1 MRASTLLAAVIFI
14 AAATRAVEAQE
25 YAVVVEKAPVYLY
38 ATTARQPLTTLDV
51 DTVLRVLDDVGYWI
65 RVEFRDTR
73 FGPRVGFVEK
83 RRVRISRVQDQPIN
97 SPVTVPPPTVPPPTV
112 PLPTVPPPTEPPRP
126 LTPDST
132 SVVSSA
138 HVPLATVTASRLSAP
153 IAIDGKLS
161 EESWLTVPIHE
172 SFRQR
177 EPEEGKP
184 ATERTELKVAYDD
197 DALYIGLRLFDSEP
211 ARIMRRL
218 SRRDEGA
225 DADEVT
231 VFLDPYHDHISGVL
245 FEVSAAGVQRD
256 AKIFDDYN
264 QDSTWDAV
272 WLSAVSVDSEGWVA
286 ELKIPFSQIRFVS
299 SPSQTW
305 GINVSRTIHRK
316 AERDWLELVPR
327 SAPFLASRM
336 AHLTGLN
343 DVEPRSHIEFLPY
356 GTARSELVTVDPDD
370 PFRSGRDVFGSGGV
384 DVKWGIMSNLTLDA
398 TFNPDFGQVEVD
410 PSVVNLTEFESFFE
424 EKRPFFLEGAQIFQT
439 PAENMTFYTRRIG
452 RPPQGFVDGQF
463 VDVPS
468 STTILGAAKLT
479 GRTANGWTLGI
490 LDAVT
495 GRENASAFNDGTF
508 TEAEVEPLTNYFVA
522 RLLKDGQR
530 GGVGSLVTAANRV
543 LRTESLRQILNSQ
556 AYVAA
561 ADGYLFLDN
570 NRDWVVRGET
580 ATSWLQG
587 DTAAVLEQQE
597 SSRRYYQRP
606 DASYVELDPNR
617 TSLGGWRG
625 LAGAERQSGK
635 WRAGVNVAAIS
646 PGFESNDL
654 GFQPRADTISA
665 NASFSLGHFDTDR
678 VTREREVGFN
688 KSYGWNFGGE
698 QQVDGW
704 EVSGSAT
711 FLNYWEVQGSV
722 GGSRRTLDDHLTRG
736 GPLAAAPAT
745 LGGNFEFESDDRK
758 AVTLS
763 GEWEYRRDDADGWA
777 NELGIEL
784 KVKFGERFEL
794 STEPTVARGRDVAQ
808 HIDAFEDP
816 FATDTFGARYVFGE
830 IDQTEV
836 SMTTRLNVTFS
847 PKLTLQLYVEPFI
860 ASGSYSRFKEF
871 ARPRTF
877 DFFEYGV
884 DRGTIAYD
892 ESEREYEVD
901 PDGAGPAKP
910 FRFDNEDFNEKSLIA
925 KAVLR
930 WEWRLG
936 STLYVVWTQQREHET
951 DIGEFDLGSDA
962 NALFGADADNIFL
975 IKMSYWFS
983 R

>member
-1 MRASTLLAAVIFI
+1 M
-14 AAATRAVEAQE
+14 
-25 YAVVVEKAPVYLY
+25 
-38 ATTARQPLTTLDV
+38 
-51 DTVLRVLDDVGYWI
+51 
-65 RVEFRDTR
+65 
-73 FGPRVGFVEK
+73 
-83 RRVRISRVQDQPIN
+83 
-97 SPVTVPPPTVPPPTV
+97 
-112 PLPTVPPPTEPPRP
+112 
-126 LTPDST
+126 
-132 SVVSSA
+132 
-138 HVPLATVTASRLSAP
+138 
-153 IAIDGKLS
+153 
-161 EESWLTVPIHE
+161 
-172 SFRQR
+172 
-177 EPEEGKP
+177 
-184 ATERTELKVAYDD
+184 
-197 DALYIGLRLFDSEP
+197 
-211 ARIMRRL
+211 
-218 SRRDEGA
+218 
-225 DADEVT
+225 
-231 VFLDPYHDHISGVL
+231 
-245 FEVSAAGVQRD
+245 
-256 AKIFDDYN
+256 
-264 QDSTWDAV
+264 
-272 WLSAVSVDSEGWVA
+272 
-286 ELKIPFSQIRFVS
+286 
-299 SPSQTW
+299 
-305 GINVSRTIHRK
+305 
-316 AERDWLELVPR
+316 
-327 SAPFLASRM
+327 
-336 AHLTGLN
+336 
-343 DVEPRSHIEFLPY
+343 
-356 GTARSELVTVDPDD
+356 
-370 PFRSGRDVFGSGGV
+370 
-384 DVKWGIMSNLTLDA
+384 
-398 TFNPDFGQVEVD
+398 
-410 PSVVNLTEFESFFE
+410 
-424 EKRPFFLEGAQIFQT
+424 
-439 PAENMTFYTRRIG
+439 
-452 RPPQGFVDGQF
+452 
-463 VDVPS
+463 
-468 STTILGAAKLT
+468 
-479 GRTANGWTLGI
+479 
-490 LDAVT
+490 
-495 GRENASAFNDGTF
+495 
-508 TEAEVEPLTNYFVA
+508 
-522 RLLKDGQR
+522 
-530 GGVGSLVTAANRV
+530 
-543 LRTESLRQILNSQ
+543 
-556 AYVAA
+556 AA

-606 DASYVELDPNR
+606 DATYVELDPNR

-763 GEWEYRRDDADGWA
+763 GEWEYRRDDADGWE
-777 NELGIEL
+777 NELGFEL

-925 KAVLR
+925 KAGFVGSGDWVRRCMWCGPSSVSTKPISESSISGAMRTRSLLR
-930 WEWRLG
+930 
-936 STLYVVWTQQREHET
+936 TQQH
-951 DIGEFDLGSDA
+951 L
-962 NALFGADADNIFL
+962 L
-975 IKMSYWFS
+975 IKMSCTGSAGKWQDPSAIHDLNQLRQPRFMRVLSRETPPDSVDERQVVSRALQHIQNVPGGIVFENQPGRLLSIYSSGVSRGITRIGIGTGRERLEHVRRHDAQMLVQRTNEKGAETPLAHPRPYVGHWHCRDELHTESGQIGGVGEAGGLAQGPADALSHLIPAVTDNADAPATLGGSARSRPAHASSAASGTSCCPHSTSRSPWDRRREAAHGLPRTRQTRSYRRAVVVESGLSGRFCRTARRRRPFS
-983 R
+983 ACSTFWSGWLSRRRQR